1 MGTNEYLGNVL
12 IDAEVLHVPGMRAIE
27 ELRTLAFSV
36 VEKRDDQNHLFIV
49 DELNWPDVPMELRIW
64 NHETMLKLVA
74 DAKNN
79 PKDSFN
85 QERATAAKSLY
96 ELIPRAET
104 LHWYVILCKRHFTVV
119 AWPECSLRSAGYSL
133 AYAQELEEMIN
144 KAEIDG
150 LPDTITPTVLHDT
163 MKSLKGAMCT
173 WDRERQA
180 ELKNAESNEQNL
192 A

>member
-1 MGTNEYLGNVL
+1 MGTSEYLSNVL
-12 IDAEVLHVPGMRAIE
+12 IDAEVLRIPGMRAVE

-36 VEKRDDQNHLFIV
+36 VEKHDDQSHLFIV
-49 DELNWPDVPMELRIW
+49 DELDWPNVPMELKVW

-74 DAKNN
+74 DAKND
-79 PKDSFN
+79 PKDSFK
-85 QERATAAKSLY
+85 QERAAAAKSLC

-104 LHWYVILCKRHFTVV
+104 LRWYVILCKRHFTLVT
-119 AWPECSLRSAGYSL
+119 WPEYTLKSAGYSL
-133 AYAQELEEMIN
+133 AYARELEEIIN

-163 MKSLKGAMCT
+163 MKALKGAMCT

-180 ELKNAESNEQNL
+180 ELKNAEPNEQL
-192 A
+192 AQ